1 MNNKEKIVAL
11 YKYIEELCAL
21 KYRIVTD
28 VEKQYWTQYLKDI
41 PIDTDNI
48 SVFYRDKTDEYSGE
62 DTAILEVRKPDF
74 QRCPEPPTVLAEW
87 LESGWDRYTSDIKI
101 KNVKTE
107 SSVENSRLEPNEPE
121 RFSDSK
127 HRLDAFEKWSAHRM
141 LWVEKQRLISRTR
154 RFFSQLFQI
163 YTDLER
169 ESETL
174 EMMVGNGVIKETGN
188 SLINHP
194 ILLKRVKL
202 QFDAKKNLI
211 SIHDTDT
218 EPELYTLLLQD
229 MQEINHSVV
238 KQLKE
243 DLYENCYHPLDR
255 NDTPDYIKIL
265 THRLCSDSK
274 FIADENDRCA
284 DGDRLVTTINPVFF
298 VRKRIDGTLKAI
310 EEIIRNIE
318 STGYI
323 PKHLLELVDGGIVEI
338 LEDDHEPTIE
348 EQLASSC
355 GESLPILL
363 AKEANREQLE
373 IAERIE
379 QHNAVLVQGPPG
391 TGKTHTIANLLGHFL
406 AQGKSV
412 LVTSHT
418 KKALSVLKDKI
429 SDGIKDLC
437 VSVLDDTNL
446 DMVRSV
452 DGISDYMSRHT
463 AKDLKRRFDSD
474 MREREDIIR
483 QLADVRKKIYTI
495 KYREFEPIVYNGDSY
510 SPTQAAAFVKANAE
524 ELSYIPGKVKLYH
537 PMPVITEKIIRLYQ
551 SNGALSEKDE
561 HELQCE
567 IPSPNNIMSPSEFT
581 NAQRIVRESK
591 ESIADIMKKL
601 GIDDELISN
610 NGGVLLQ
617 DLLSKR
623 IVTNPQPENLRELFQ
638 YVSTFKNI
646 DGWMIHAA
654 ADGCKGGGY
663 CQRWEKLISAI
674 EATSAWAEPLVA
686 KLVGFQITI
695 SPAISS
701 TQLSMHLEKM
711 SDLFQKKGKITK
723 FDLLFNKSLKIALN
737 GISINGKPLASEKDC
752 LLVRDFLV
760 LQEKRNNTSQLWN
773 ELIAKHG
780 TPEFFAL
787 GEDPEHVGR
796 RMIPTIQRYL
806 GWHQNEYAQLIELV
820 ERSGFNAQAI
830 FCEAEL
836 DSELARTQKIL
847 DTVQKQMP
855 LYIQLAECLITLRD
869 IEQRK
874 NQIISILTE
883 DNRKSSSICNSLVSA
898 ILDSNQENYEYYY
911 DQLSLL
917 YAKYSLNAFRK
928 ETLAIIEPLAPEW
941 ANEIR
946 NRIGING
953 SASCPDTIED
963 AWKWKQFAGIIDSI
977 TAEPFEELQHK
988 AVMLSKELRRITA
1001 NVATSNA
1008 WYHLLLRTERNLSM
1022 RQALMGWKL
1031 TIKKIGKGT
1040 GKNAPALKKQAR
1052 ELMAECQVAVP
1063 AWIMTVNKAMESLDP
1078 ANNSFD
1084 VVIIDEASQSDI
1096 STLGIVYLAKKVI
1109 IVGDDKQV
1117 SPMAVGVDIDKMN
1130 ALRDMYIKDI
1140 IPGWHLYDAKTSL
1153 YDIAA
1158 TTFQPLMLKEHFR
1171 CHPDIIGY
1179 SNRLS
1184 YDYKI
1189 KPLRDAGTCKVS
1201 PPVVKFRVDDGMR
1214 SGRQKTNVKE
1224 AESIVALM
1232 MACIEQKEYHELT
1245 FGAISLLGDEQAQK
1259 IQQIILQ
1266 RIDPTV
1272 IEQRRIMCGN
1282 ASHFQG
1288 DERDVVFLSI
1298 VDSNEDDGPLN
1309 MAGEG
1314 SGQSRKQRYNVA
1326 ASRAK
1331 DQLWVVHSLDYTKDL
1346 KSGDLRRDLLEY
1358 AENPQAFARLAEMVT
1373 AAAESP
1379 FEEAVGKSLVAA
1391 GYHIVQQWLVGAY
1404 RIDMVVLYNGNS
1416 VAIECDGE
1424 LFHSG
1429 DEKIRADMERQTILE
1444 RIGWRFI
1451 RIRGSE
1457 YYRNPESTI
1466 ERVKRELANL
1476 GIHPETMVD
1485 TPTEHSS
1492 SALLDR
1498 INIRAAQ
1505 ILDEWSKENEDL
1517 IGEIQ
1522 YQPIITSL
1530 TEQPT
1535 AIPVNN
1541 ANAIEQMTLLPTPA
1555 ASDPISTVWKSESSP
1570 QTVRKAMPGHP
1581 QSLSETVKH
1590 DKKEVR
1596 IKQDNLSSSKGLT
1609 LIETLKVANID
1620 FIDNRVQSGIIW
1632 VPLIDEKKGEIEA
1645 IINGCGLRYSFE
1657 KRGAMATSN
1666 KPTWRI
1672 MSD

>member
-11 YKYIEELCAL
+11 YKYVEELCSL

-28 VEKQYWTQYLKDI
+28 VEKQYWIQYVRDI

-62 DTAILEVRKPDF
+62 DTTLLVVRKPDF

-87 LESGWDRYTSDIKI
+87 LESGWDRYTNDIKI
-101 KNVKTE
+101 KKIKSENFARELCLEEKE
-107 SSVENSRLEPNEPE
+107 SEF
-121 RFSDSK
+121 FSDSE
-127 HRLDAFEKWSAHRM
+127 HRVNALEKWRAQRM

-154 RFFSQLFQI
+154 HFFSQLFQI

-174 EMMVGNGVIKETGN
+174 EMMVGNGIIKEKGN

-194 ILLKRVKL
+194 ILLKRIKL

-218 EPELYTLLLQD
+218 EPELYTLLLQEL
-229 MQEINHSVV
+229 QEINHSVV

-274 FIADENDRCA
+274 FIADENDKCA

-310 EEIIRNIE
+310 EEIITNIE

-323 PKHLLELVDGGIVEI
+323 PKHLLELIDGGIVEI
-338 LEDDHEPTIE
+338 LEDDHEPSIE

-379 QHNAVLVQGPPG
+379 QYNAVLVQGPPG

-463 AKDLKRRFDSD
+463 ARDLKRRFDSD
-474 MREREDIIR
+474 MRERANIIR

-495 KYREFEPIVYNGDSY
+495 KYRESQPIVYNGNSY
-510 SPTQAAAFVKANAE
+510 SPTQAATFVKVNAE
-524 ELSYIPGKVKLYH
+524 ALSYIPGKVKLYH
-537 PMPVITEKIIRLYQ
+537 PMPVTTEEFIRLYQ
-551 SNGALSEKDE
+551 SNVALSEDDE

-567 IPSPNNIMSPSEFT
+567 IPSPNNIMSPSEFI

-591 ESIADIMKKL
+591 ELISDIMKKL
-601 GIDDELISN
+601 GIDDEFIVNS
-610 NGGVLLQ
+610 GGIMLQ
-617 DLLSKR
+617 NLSKR
-623 IVTNPQPENLRELFQ
+623 IVTNPQPENLQALSQ

-646 DGWMIHAA
+646 DDWMIHAA
-654 ADGCKGGGY
+654 ADGYKGGGY
-663 CQRWEKLISAI
+663 FQRWEKLISAI
-674 EATSAWAEPLVA
+674 EATSAWAEPIVA
-686 KLVGFQITI
+686 NLVGFQITI
-695 SPAISS
+695 SPAIDSN
-701 TQLSMHLEKM
+701 QLLMHLEKI
-711 SDLFQKKGKITK
+711 SDIFQKKGKITK
-723 FDLLFNKSLKIALN
+723 FDLLFNKSLKVTLN
-737 GISINGKPLASEKDC
+737 SIRINGMPLTSEKDC
-752 LLVRDFLV
+752 LLVQDFLV
-760 LQEKRNNTSQLWN
+760 LQEKRNNTAQLWN
-773 ELIAKHG
+773 ELVAKHG

-806 GWHQNEYAQLIELV
+806 VWHQNEYAQLIELV
-820 ERSGFNAQAI
+820 ERSGFNAEAI

-836 DSELARTQKIL
+836 DSEVAHTKKIL
-847 DTVQKQMP
+847 DTVQKKIP
-855 LYIQLAECLITLRD
+855 LCIQLAECLITLRD
-869 IEQRK
+869 IEQRRS
-874 NQIISILTE
+874 QIISILAE
-883 DNRKSSSICNSLVSA
+883 NSRKGSSICDALISA
-898 ILDSNQENYEYYY
+898 IHGSNQENYEYYY

-917 YAKYSLNAFRK
+917 HAKYSLNAFRK
-928 ETLAIIEPLAPEW
+928 ETLATIEALAPEW

-953 SASCPDTIED
+953 SASCPDTIQD
-963 AWKWKQFAGIIDSI
+963 AWKWKQFSGIIDSI
-977 TAEPFEELQHK
+977 TSEPFEELQHE
-988 AVMLSKELRRITA
+988 AVVLSKELRRITA

-1008 WYHLLLRTERNLSM
+1008 WYHLLLRTECNLSM

-1031 TIKKIGKGT
+1031 TVKRIGKGT
-1040 GKNAPALKKQAR
+1040 GKNAPTLKKQAR
-1052 ELMAECQVAVP
+1052 ELMTECQVAVP
-1063 AWIMTVNKAMESLDP
+1063 AWIMTVNKAMESLNP
-1078 ANNSFD
+1078 ANNFFD

-1096 STLGIVYLAKKVI
+1096 SALGIVYLAKKVI

-1158 TTFQPLMLKEHFR
+1158 TTYQPLMLKEHFR

-1184 YDYKI
+1184 YDYRI
-1189 KPLRDAGTCKVS
+1189 KPLRDVETCRVS
-1201 PPVVKFRVDDGMR
+1201 PPVVKFRVDGGMR
-1214 SGRQKTNVKE
+1214 NGRQKVNVKE

-1232 MACIEQKEYHELT
+1232 MACIEQKEYDELT

-1288 DERDVVFLSI
+1288 DERDVIFLSL
-1298 VDSNEDDGPLN
+1298 VDSNEDDGPLS

-1314 SGQSRKQRYNVA
+1314 SDQSRKQRYNVA

-1358 AENPQAFARLAEMVT
+1358 AENPKAFARLAEMVT
-1373 AAAESP
+1373 AVAESP
-1379 FEEAVGKSLVAA
+1379 FEESVGKSLVAA

-1444 RIGWRFI
+1444 RLGWRFI

-1466 ERVKRELANL
+1466 ERVKYELANL
-1476 GIHPETMVD
+1476 GIHPETTVD
-1485 TPTEHSS
+1485 TLTEHSS

-1498 INIRAAQ
+1498 IKIRAAQ
-1505 ILDEWSKENEDL
+1505 LLDEWSKKNEDL
-1517 IGEIQ
+1517 SGAIQ
-1522 YQPIITSL
+1522 YQPIITGF
-1530 TEQPT
+1530 TEQTT
-1535 AIPVNN
+1535 AIPVKK
-1541 ANAIEQMTLLPTPA
+1541 ANAIEEMTLLHTPT
-1555 ASDPISTVWKSESSP
+1555 ASDPTSTIRKSQSSP
-1570 QTVRKAMPGHP
+1570 QTVRNHLPGHVP
-1581 QSLSETVKH
+1581 SFIESAKH
-1590 DKKEVR
+1590 DNKEVN
-1596 IKQDNLSSSKGLT
+1596 IKQDNSSSSKGLT
-1609 LIETLKVANID
+1609 LIETLKVVNID

-1632 VPLIDEKKGEIEA
+1632 VPLSDEKKGEIEA
-1645 IINGCGLRYSFE
+1645 IINGCGLRCIFE
-1657 KRGAMATSN
+1657 KRGAKATNN
-1666 KPTWRI
+1666 KPTWRV